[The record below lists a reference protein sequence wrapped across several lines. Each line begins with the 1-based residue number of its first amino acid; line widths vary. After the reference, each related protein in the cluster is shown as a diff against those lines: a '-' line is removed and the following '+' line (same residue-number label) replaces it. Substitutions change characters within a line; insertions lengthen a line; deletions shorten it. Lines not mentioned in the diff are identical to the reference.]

1 MMEQTLLI
9 EGNNEYVTAQGYATL
24 DAAKAAIYT
33 LADFTFFWLKPIENE
48 SDPENYTFKFKIINS
63 FTEYV
68 EVYLEL
74 KNLSVRK
81 FAQLVEVEYTQLS
94 KWLNGKASLSTEK
107 VIKVI
112 IYINDNIKK

>member
-1 MMEQTLLI
+1 MEQTLLI
-9 EGNNEYVTAQGYATL
+9 EGNEYVTAQGYATL

-33 LADFTFFWLKPIENE
+33 LADFTFFWLKPIE
-48 SDPENYTFKFKIINS
+48 SDYEKYTFKFKVINS

-112 IYINDNIKK
+112 LYINDNIKK